1 MNFSVA
7 SARKNTGKDQGQP
20 KCSHW
25 PPVNRVNLVPCWSW
39 TGGGTGFM
47 GLGAMR
53 HFKEWMG
60 PPHTKAGA
68 RGGDIQ
74 NNRTEVLKTIWGNR
88 LTCPNGFQVMKSTG
102 RPLSGQNGG
111 FKPGGGLCPKGVG
124 FIKLPK
130 IPGGDRNRKAG
141 CPGQSQQC
149 HWSMTH
155 IAKSARFPNEL
166 EGKSILA
173 RRRGQQSL
181 QFSPKLARGPLQIT
195 LNSAKFAVDFA
206 LQFLHP

>member
-1 MNFSVA
+1 
-7 SARKNTGKDQGQP
+7 
-20 KCSHW
+20 
-25 PPVNRVNLVPCWSW
+25 
-39 TGGGTGFM
+39 M

-124 FIKLPK
+124 FIELPK
-130 IPGGDRNRKAG
+130 IRGGDRNRKAG
-141 CPGQSQQC
+141 GPGQSQQC
-149 HWSMTH
+149 HRSMTH
-155 IAKSARFPNEL
+155 IGQSARLPNEL

-181 QFSPKLARGPLQIT
+181 QFFPKLARGPLQIT
-195 LNSAKFAVDFA
+195 LNPAKFAVDFA